1 MDLRS
6 LGNYLGARLYIN
18 DPERARIETLKAE
31 YVAAYGV
38 PLSASTAQGII
49 DNENKEFELFKK
61 LTRGFSEN
69 NKPTSPALSSK
80 ACPTLRPRTRSN
92 PV

>member
-38 PLSASTAQGII
+38 PLSESI

-61 LTRGFSEN
+61 LTRGFSVN